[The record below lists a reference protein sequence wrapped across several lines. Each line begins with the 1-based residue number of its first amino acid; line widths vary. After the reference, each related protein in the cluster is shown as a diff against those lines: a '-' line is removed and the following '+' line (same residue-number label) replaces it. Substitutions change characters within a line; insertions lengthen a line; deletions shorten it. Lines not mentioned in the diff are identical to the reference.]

1 MRAVVYRE
9 TGPSSVLE
17 VVDREV
23 PEPGPGE
30 VRVRLVRSGVNPTDW
45 KFRAGMMSG
54 YDEVV
59 PGQDG
64 AGVVDAVGDGVTG
77 FAPGD
82 RVWLVLAQHGRAHGT
97 AAEYT
102 VQPTD
107 HVVPLPENADFNLGA
122 SVGVPAVTAH
132 RALTAHE
139 LGPTRLGPGA
149 LEGRVVLVAGGA
161 GAVGNAAI
169 QLATWSG
176 ATVITTVSSEEKAE
190 LARRAGAHHVV
201 NYRDQD
207 ATAGIREVAP
217 DGVDIA
223 VEVAPAQNMGIDLE
237 VVKVHGLV
245 SIYANNGGDE
255 LTMPLRAAF
264 GKNIR
269 FQFLILYT
277 LDAGLR
283 RAAVE
288 DVNAAIA
295 VGALRVGEDAGVPLH
310 HFPLE
315 ETAAAHD
322 AVEDGAVGKVLIDVE
337 PARIAGAGSEDP
349 TGAR

>member
-17 VVDREV
+17 LVDRDL

-30 VRVRLVRSGVNPTDW
+30 VRVRLVRAGVNPTDW

-54 YDEVV
+54 YDEVT

-64 AGVVDAVGDGVTG
+64 AGVIDAVGDGADGYDV
-77 FAPGD
+77 GD

-102 VQPTD
+102 VQPVQR
-107 HVVPLPENADFNLGA
+107 VVPLPDAASYDLGA

-132 RALTAHE
+132 RALTTLE
-139 LGPTRLGPGA
+139 DGPTRLRPGA
-149 LEGRVVLVAGGA
+149 LDGRTVLVAGGA

-169 QLATWSG
+169 QLATWAG
-176 ATVITTVSSEEKAE
+176 ATVITTVSSAEKAS
-190 LARRAGAHHVV
+190 LARAAGARHVV
-201 NYRDQD
+201 NYRESD
-207 ATAGIREVAP
+207 AAAEIRRVAP

-223 VEVAPAQNMGIDLE
+223 VEVAPAQNVALDLD
-237 VVKVHGLV
+237 VVRTHGTV

-264 GKNIR
+264 GKNLR

-277 LDAGLR
+277 LADPLV
-283 RAAVE
+283 RAATE

-295 VGALRVGEDAGVPLH
+295 AGALRVGEDAGLPLH
-310 HFPLE
+310 HFPLDQ
-315 ETAAAHD
+315 TAAAHD
-322 AVEDGAVGKVLIDVE
+322 AVENGAVGKVLLDV
-337 PARIAGAGSEDP
+337 SND
-349 TGAR
+349 